1 MAEEKTFFQYE
12 DVTVTNSRFMVGSQT
27 FAMSNITSVKAS
39 EQEPKR
45 FWPIALVVIGVLV
58 LMGSV
63 GVGLA
68 IGGIGVKGLA
78 EVILG
83 YVGIGLAI
91 GGIGV
96 AWLLKQ
102 KTMYHVMLT
111 TAGGETSA
119 LSSEQREYITK
130 VVQALNEAIVARG

>member
-12 DVTVTNSRFMVGSQT
+12 DVSVTNARFMVASQT

-39 EQEPKR
+39 RQDPKR
-45 FWPIALVVIGVLV
+45 LWPIVLIVIGLLFAVGGSANMGLGLV
-58 LMGSV
+58 
-63 GVGLA
+63 
-68 IGGIGVKGLA
+68 IGGL
-78 EVILG
+78 
-83 YVGIGLAI
+83 
-91 GGIGV
+91 GV
-96 AWLLKQ
+96 AWLLVQ

-119 LSSEQREYITK
+119 LSSKQRDYIEK

>member
-12 DVTVTNSRFMVGSQT
+12 DVSVTNSRFMVAAQT

-39 EQEPKR
+39 KNVPNR
-45 FWPIALVVIGVLV
+45 VGPILLIIVGVLF
-58 LMGSV
+58 LANGATAP
-63 GVGLA
+63 GVI
-68 IGGIGVKGLA
+68 IGGA
-78 EVILG
+78 
-83 YVGIGLAI
+83 
-91 GGIGV
+91 GV
-96 AWLLKQ
+96 AWLLLQ

-119 LSSEQREYITK
+119 LSSKQRDYIEK